1 MNYGSSFFIPN
12 GALKE
17 DRLRHEEAA
26 KRNAI
31 HQFVSEIELD
41 KVYTFKMTREERFDT
56 WMYTPGRHIA
66 YRYEINAVPEITLS
80 NVSSLAV
87 PLPPHE
93 RFISR
98 IWKSIKY
105 IVRG

>member
-1 MNYGSSFFIPN
+1 MNYGSNFFIPN

-17 DRLRHEEAA
+17 DRLRQEEAA

-31 HQFVSEIELD
+31 HRFMDEIELD
-41 KVYTFKMTREERFDT
+41 KVYTFRMTREERFDT
-56 WMYTPGRHIA
+56 LYGPGRYIE

-80 NVSSLAV
+80 NVSSLVV

-93 RFISR
+93 HFISR
-98 IWKSIKY
+98 VWKSIKY
-105 IVRG
+105 IVKG